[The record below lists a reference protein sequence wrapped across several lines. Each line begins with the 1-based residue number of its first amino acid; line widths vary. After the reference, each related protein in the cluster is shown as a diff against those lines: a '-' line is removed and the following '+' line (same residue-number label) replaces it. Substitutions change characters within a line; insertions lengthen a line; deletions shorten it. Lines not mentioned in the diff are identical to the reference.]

1 MADFKPVLVSIL
13 KNEGGWVNDPD
24 DNGGETWQGVARN
37 YYPNWKGWAI
47 IDRIKKAN
55 PKATAKAI
63 AGKASILNTA
73 LYAQADL
80 KRMVAEFYEAL
91 YWDVNK
97 LDFIKDQQL
106 AANVCDCGVNC
117 GVKTGAKMLQR
128 AYNNVRYSGRP
139 LLDDDGIIGN
149 GTLTAINATNARLIY
164 EEYNNLRKAYY
175 DAIIARKPS
184 QIKFKKSWYSRI
196 IPYK

>member
-1 MADFKPVLVSIL
+1 MADFKPVLVLIL
-13 KNEGGWVNDPD
+13 KNEGGWVDDPD

-63 AGKASILNTA
+63 GGKPSILNTA
-73 LYAQADL
+73 LYAQTDL
-80 KRMVAEFYEAL
+80 KIMVAEFYEAL

-97 LDFIKDQQL
+97 LDFVKDQQL
-106 AANVCDCGVNC
+106 AQNVCDCGVNC
-117 GVKTGAKMLQR
+117 GTSTGARMLQR
-128 AYNNVRYSGRP
+128 AYNLVRYSEASE
-139 LLDDDGIIGN
+139 LVVDGKIGN
-149 GTLTAINATNARLIY
+149 STLTAINSINACLIY
-164 EEYNNLRKAYY
+164 EQYNVLRKAYY